1 MGKMTRFAIAVTAA
15 VLAVFLCAPAAAQ
28 QQVCGPYSDMTAKLG
43 EYGEALSGRGIDAV
57 NRMLEIWTGP
67 DGWTVIL
74 VRPNDM
80 MSCVMLIG
88 QKGTQWQT
96 VEPQPVG
103 PKS

>member
-1 MGKMTRFAIAVTAA
+1 MRS
-15 VLAVFLCAPAAAQ
+15 AAAQ

-57 NRMLEIWTGP
+57 NRMLEIWAGP

-88 QKGTQWQT
+88 QKRHAVADGRAAT
-96 VEPQPVG
+96 G
-103 PKS
+103 RPKELR